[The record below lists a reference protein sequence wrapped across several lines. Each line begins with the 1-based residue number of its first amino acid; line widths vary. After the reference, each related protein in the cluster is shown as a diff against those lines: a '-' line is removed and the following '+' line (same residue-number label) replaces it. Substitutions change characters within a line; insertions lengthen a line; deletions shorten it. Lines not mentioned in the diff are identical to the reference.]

1 MTGFLGLDSDA
12 KERRE
17 ELGIIC
23 EVRWCKSRVLMVRMV
38 ERVLVENCFLGKQV
52 RPNLAAPLPPAT
64 EAAEKILAGPFI
76 VGNDERNMNIVL
88 VATQWIPR
96 TDTSLSRMDDPR
108 HVRLC

>member
-23 EVRWCKSRVLMVRMV
+23 EVRWCKSRALVVRMV

-52 RPNLAAPLPPAT
+52 RPNLAPPLPPAT

-76 VGNDERNMNIVL
+76 VSNDE
-88 VATQWIPR
+88 
-96 TDTSLSRMDDPR
+96 
-108 HVRLC
+108 